1 VAVGP
6 EQRSRLR
13 QAQLRGLI
21 RGRWPDAEPQLGAFP
36 DGATALAD
44 GVGWALAGDTTE
56 RSLGGALVWAA
67 AQGCRELHVLVDAH
81 TGLLTRMAARFD
93 LPTTVWQVEGTDLDG
108 VAPDPAPDR
117 LDLLAGPPDDGLDD
131 ADEVTALRAAGLDV
145 VVEDGIV
152 RFEVLGL
159 EVGRFVEGPDGE
171 PPRLESGI
179 GRFDR
184 EMSALLHADVAPVD
198 AVVAAAD
205 LVRRHRHPGAP
216 PHPLRDLGRERWIR
230 HVVLADPGLVGATR
244 LEPVGTTLPRPN
256 VRDPW
261 PAMAWGAGPG
271 GGVAVVC
278 TVGVDLAAVP
288 LAADTRA
295 VLGADATLVVVSVED
310 LPAPVRAVADLVAGE
325 TRLVVVD
332 PPWVAT
338 AAR

>member
-36 DGATALAD
+36 DGATAFD
-44 GVGWALAGDTTE
+44 DHVGWVLAADTTE

-81 TGLLTRMAARFD
+81 AGLLTRMAAHFD
-93 LPTTVWQVEGTDLDG
+93 LPITVWQVDGTDLAT

-117 LDLLAGPPDDGLDD
+117 LDLLAGPPDGGLDD
-131 ADEVTALRAAGLDV
+131 ADEVTALVEAGLDV
-145 VVEDGIV
+145 VIEDGIV

-159 EVGRFVEGPDGE
+159 EVGRFVDPADGG
-171 PPRLESGI
+171 PPRLESGV

-198 AVVAAAD
+198 AVVAAAE
-205 LVRRHRHPGAP
+205 LVRHHRHAGAP

-230 HVVLADPGLVGATR
+230 HVVLADPGLVGAAR

-261 PAMAWGAGPG
+261 PAMAWGAGPDG
-271 GGVAVVC
+271 DLVVVC
-278 TVGVDLAAVP
+278 TAGVDLAAVP

-295 VLGADATLVVVSVED
+295 VLGDGAALVVVTVED

-325 TRLVVVD
+325 TRFVVVD

-338 AAR
+338 ADR